1 MVLHEFQG
9 MGIDVLYR
17 SNVAGEN
24 SSLMSCCMRSLCF
37 RKISMSMRGRSF
49 FPCTLFRK
57 VSAVMV
63 SLLIMS
69 CRCASYTLTRMVS
82 RYILNALTSFEFP
95 MRLEAFVF
103 QWAVGQSRPV
113 ENSVLTPS
121 TVIRTKM
128 NTSSGF
134 DLFFSRRKAG

>member
-1 MVLHEFQG
+1 
-9 MGIDVLYR
+9 
-17 SNVAGEN
+17 
-24 SSLMSCCMRSLCF
+24 
-37 RKISMSMRGRSF
+37 MSMRGRSV

-57 VSAVMV
+57 VFAVMV

-69 CRCASYTLTRMVS
+69 CLCASYTFTRMVS

-95 MRLEAFVF
+95 MRLEALAF

-121 TVIRTKM
+121 TVIRTNMKI
-128 NTSSGF
+128 SFGF
-134 DLFFSRRKAG
+134 DLFLFPKKSRLKFFCISSNLSE